1 MNSRSYWTVTNTPL
15 YSFIFTLP
23 LLLIYEVGIFAI
35 SASDLPLLRNGA
47 DVLMRQILEMFGIL
61 GTYGFGGT
69 FLIGFIIAFLRQKKE
84 LEATHI
90 NGEYLLT
97 MLFESIGWAFVLMIL
112 MIRAPEYLMSS
123 KDERLLQQV
132 VLAIGAGIYEEFAF
146 RVILITGFAYI
157 LGLVFQ
163 WGTFGKN
170 IGSVLLA
177 ASLFS
182 IFHFVGPYG
191 EDPSTYLFLIRFM
204 AGIFLGVVYIF
215 RGFGIAAYTHT
226 IYDLFVLIKFT
237 TSS

>member
-1 MNSRSYWTVTNTPL
+1 
-15 YSFIFTLP
+15 
-23 LLLIYEVGIFAI
+23 
-35 SASDLPLLRNGA
+35 
-47 DVLMRQILEMFGIL
+47 
-61 GTYGFGGT
+61 
-69 FLIGFIIAFLRQKKE
+69 
-84 LEATHI
+84 
-90 NGEYLLT
+90 
-97 MLFESIGWAFVLMIL
+97 
-112 MIRAPEYLMSS
+112 
-123 KDERLLQQV
+123 
-132 VLAIGAGIYEEFAF
+132 
-146 RVILITGFAYI
+146 
-157 LGLVFQ
+157 LVFQ
-163 WGTFGKN
+163 WSAFGKN